1 VRRASLAGEH
11 QRMFRCILITVGLVA
26 LGEVLPALQAQGVVQ
41 ASPRRSV
48 QTGDL
53 AGRFRAIVEE
63 ERERSQTPGIS
74 AALVVDGVLVAEV
87 ASGLA
92 DRETGAAVTP
102 ETAFGAASVSKL
114 FTAALVM
121 QQVER
126 GKLSLD
132 IPANHWLDPSRQ
144 IRDAN
149 GQPVDATVRQLLTHT
164 SGLPIAW
171 SSPDE
176 ETFPLAEFLATGLR
190 VVRSPGQKI
199 VYANGGYALLG
210 YLAAR
215 ANSEE
220 FSAYAQRELLQPL
233 GMTRSSFSR
242 ADLKDPFAAGYGT
255 MFGGNSRVDP
265 QLESVVNPA
274 GSLVTIPRDLLRF
287 ARMILQ
293 RGELDGVRIL
303 ATASVEDMLRLQA
316 RNLPVRDEGYGLGFM
331 VRERGGRKAVW
342 HDGDS
347 AGAASRL
354 MLLPEYG
361 AAVAILSNRAD
372 HDPVNR
378 IARRTADLVAGPE
391 KIATPSVDSSLSSF
405 AGTYRMTDSA
415 PARLWPLELFFNL
428 EVRAVEGAL
437 RANIPFTDQAMDL
450 EPLGP
455 SRFRMIGGM
464 WDNSTV
470 VFEDDRLVAGFIEA
484 RRIAAWQGA
493 RAIAAYVVILALAG
507 MSTAIALGF
516 RRNLRATGGLQWG
529 RVLTGGFVSE
539 GIIFAAGAAAFMRS
553 GGGSVDGVL
562 LVASFAT
569 PLALGLWIA
578 RGVDSRFVLHGTL
591 IGIVAVVFHL
601 VVFLGRAE
609 PPLYTAAHALKI
621 AGGAFGGLAAAR
633 LSRGTDQ

>member
-1 VRRASLAGEH
+1 MVGEH
-11 QRMFRCILITVGLVA
+11 QRMFRRIRIVIGLIALGVA
-26 LGEVLPALQAQGVVQ
+26 LPPLHAQGAAQ
-41 ASPRRSV
+41 ASA
-48 QTGDL
+48 QAGDL
-53 AGRFRAIVEE
+53 AARFRAIVEE
-63 ERERSQTPGIS
+63 ERLRSQTPGIS
-74 AALVVDGVLVAEV
+74 AALLVEGVLVAEV

-92 DRETGAAVTP
+92 DREAGAAVTP

-126 GKLSLD
+126 GKLVLD
-132 IPANHWLDPSRQ
+132 LPANRWLDPSRQ
-144 IRDAN
+144 IRDSN
-149 GQPVDATVRQLLTHT
+149 GRPVDATVRQLLTHT
-164 SGLPIAW
+164 SGLPVAW

-176 ETFPLAEFLATGLR
+176 ETLPLAEFLTTGLR
-190 VVRSPGQKI
+190 VIRSPGQKI
-199 VYANGGYALLG
+199 VYANGGYVLLG
-210 YLAAR
+210 YLAAH
-215 ANSEE
+215 ADSEE
-220 FSAYAQRELLQPL
+220 FSVYAKRELLKPL

-242 ADLKDPFAAGYGT
+242 EDLKAPFAAGYGT
-255 MFGGNSRVDP
+255 MFGGNSRVEP

-293 RGELDGVRIL
+293 RGELDSERIL
-303 ATASVEDMLRLQA
+303 APSSVDEMLRLQA

-331 VRERGGRKAVW
+331 VRERGGRKTVW

-361 AAVAILSNRAD
+361 VAVAILSNRPD

-378 IARRTADLVAGPE
+378 IARRAADLVAGPE
-391 KIATPSVDSSLSSF
+391 RIAAAPSVDSSLSSF

-437 RANIPFTDQAMDL
+437 RANIPFTDQTIEL

-464 WDNSTV
+464 LDNSTV
-470 VFEDDRLVAGFIEA
+470 VFEGDRLVAGFIEA
-484 RRIAAWQGA
+484 RHIGVWQGA
-493 RAIAAYVVILALAG
+493 RAIAVYAVLAAVASMAMAIVLAL
-507 MSTAIALGF
+507 
-516 RRNLRATGGLQWG
+516 RRNSSPPG
-529 RVLTGGFVSE
+529 RVQWARVLSGGFMAEV
-539 GIIFAAGAAAFMRS
+539 IVFAAGVAAFLRS
-553 GGGSVDGVL
+553 GGRSTDTVL
-562 LVASFAT
+562 VIASFVA

-578 RGVDSRFVLHGTL
+578 RAAGSRFVLHGTS

-601 VVFLGRAE
+601 VLFLGRPE
-609 PPLYTAAHALKI
+609 PLLYAAAHALKI

-633 LSRGTDQ
+633 LSRGADQ